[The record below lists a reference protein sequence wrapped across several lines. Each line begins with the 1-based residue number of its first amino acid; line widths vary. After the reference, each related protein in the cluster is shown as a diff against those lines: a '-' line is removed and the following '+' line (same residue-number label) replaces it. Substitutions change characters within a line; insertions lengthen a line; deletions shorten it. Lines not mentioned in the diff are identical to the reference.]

1 MLNAK
6 FWSSGTF
13 RLGLFTVLTL
23 ILYGSFFRFI
33 DRISELFTSGTMLGG
48 IGVVA
53 IALVFSFVHGSFA
66 SHLLDAVG
74 LKALEKQG
82 D

>member
-1 MLNAK
+1 MLNTK
-6 FWSSGTF
+6 YWSSDLLK
-13 RLGLFTVLTL
+13 LGLFTVLTVV
-23 ILYGSFFRFI
+23 LYGGFFLFI
-33 DRISELFTSGTMLGG
+33 DRIFGFFTSGTMLGG

-53 IALVFSFVHGSFA
+53 TALLFSFVHGSFA